1 MINLSNQVAVVTGG
15 SRGIGAAIAL
25 KLAEAGANVAI
36 IYRKDLYSAKKIVNQ
51 IINSGKKAEYFE
63 CNVSGYLQC
72 KSTVHKILKTFGKID
87 ILVNNAG
94 IWEYGVIGK
103 IKPYEWEKTIN
114 INLTGTFNMCNIV
127 VPHMKKR
134 KYGRIINISSTA
146 GQRGEPFYSH
156 YAASK
161 GGVIAFTKSLSV
173 ELIKYNIWVN
183 CVAPGWVLTD
193 MVLPEL
199 MNKKKQN
206 SILKSI
212 PRGRFA
218 KPEEIAG
225 PVVFLASSLSDN
237 IVGEIINVN
246 GGSVLCG

>member
-1 MINLSNQVAVVTGG
+1 MINLLNQVAVVTGG
-15 SRGIGAAIAL
+15 SRGIGAAVAM
-25 KLAEAGANVAI
+25 KLAEAGADVAI
-36 IYRKDLYSAKKIVNQ
+36 IYQKNLNSAQKIVHQ
-51 IINSGKKAEYFE
+51 INTLGKKAKYFR
-63 CNVSGYLQC
+63 CNVSDYLQC

-94 IWEYGVIGK
+94 VWEYGVIGK
-103 IKPYEWEKTIN
+103 MKPQQWEKTID
-114 INLTGTFNMCNIV
+114 INLNGTFNMCNLI
-127 VPHMKKR
+127 VPHMKMR

-146 GQRGEPFYSH
+146 GQRGEPFHSH

-161 GGVIAFTKSLSV
+161 GGVIAFTKSLGV

-199 MNKKKQN
+199 RKKQNRN
-206 SILKSI
+206 SILKTI
-212 PRGRFA
+212 PRGKFA